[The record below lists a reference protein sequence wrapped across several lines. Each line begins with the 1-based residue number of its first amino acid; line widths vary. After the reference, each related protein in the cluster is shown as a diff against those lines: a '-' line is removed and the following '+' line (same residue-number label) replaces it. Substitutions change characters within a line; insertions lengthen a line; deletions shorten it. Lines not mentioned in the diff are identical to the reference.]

1 LLQYYTTFEDFKVN
15 IEMQNRI
22 NINYK
27 GKTFSLLDALIVG
40 KNKISRKL

>member
-15 IEMQNRI
+15 IEMQNKI

-27 GKTFSLLDALIVG
+27 GKTFTLPDALIEG
-40 KNKISRKL
+40 ENKISRKL